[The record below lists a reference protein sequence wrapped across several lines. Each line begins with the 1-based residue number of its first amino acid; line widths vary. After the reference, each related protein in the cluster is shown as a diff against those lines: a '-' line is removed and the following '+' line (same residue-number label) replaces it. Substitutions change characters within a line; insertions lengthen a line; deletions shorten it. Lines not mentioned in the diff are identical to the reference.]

1 VRVVIWRLIAWIVFT
16 LAQRRVALA
25 GDLDR
30 ERAAS
35 SLREHYASG
44 YLTLD
49 EFSRRT
55 GRVLSARSS
64 GQVRR
69 ALFGL
74 SRPSL
79 VDSANSA
86 VRDVVLVVVSGAYV
100 VFSLVLALV
109 LGLTVLLHGV
119 SMSAFVAIAI
129 VWLIPTCLFARLR
142 RRNARL

>member
-1 VRVVIWRLIAWIVFT
+1 VVAWRLIAWIVFN
-16 LAQRRVALA
+16 LVQRRAALV

-35 SLREHYASG
+35 SLREHYARG

-55 GRVLSARSS
+55 GRALSARSS

-79 VDSANSA
+79 ADSAQSA
-86 VRDVVLVVVSGAYV
+86 VRDVVLVVISGAYV

-119 SMSAFVAIAI
+119 STSAFLVIAV
-129 VWLIPTCLFARLR
+129 VWLVPTYLFVRLR

>member
-1 VRVVIWRLIAWIVFT
+1 MIWRLIARIVFT

-35 SLREHYASG
+35 SLREHYAGG

-55 GRVLSARSS
+55 GRVLSARSR

-79 VDSANSA
+79 VDSTNSA
-86 VRDVVLVVVSGAYV
+86 VRDLVLVVVSGAYV

-119 SMSAFVAIAI
+119 SMSAIVTIAV
-129 VWLIPTCLFARLR
+129 VWLVPTCLFARLR

>member
-1 VRVVIWRLIAWIVFT
+1 MIWRLITWLVFS

-35 SLREHYASG
+35 RLREHYAGG

-55 GRVLSARSS
+55 GRVLSARSR

-79 VDSANSA
+79 VDSTQSA

-119 SMSAFVAIAI
+119 SMSAFLAIAI
-129 VWLIPTCLFARLR
+129 VWLVPTCLFARLR

>member
-1 VRVVIWRLIAWIVFT
+1 
-16 LAQRRVALA
+16 
-25 GDLDR
+25 
-30 ERAAS
+30 
-35 SLREHYASG
+35 
-44 YLTLD
+44 LTLD

-55 GRVLSARSS
+55 GRVLSARSR

-79 VDSANSA
+79 VDSAHSA

-119 SMSAFVAIAI
+119 STSVFLAIAV
-129 VWLIPTCLFARLR
+129 VWLVPTYLFARLR

>member
-1 VRVVIWRLIAWIVFT
+1 MAWRLIAWMVFA
-16 LAQRRVALA
+16 LVQRRAALV

-35 SLREHYASG
+35 SLREHYARG

-79 VDSANSA
+79 VDSAHSA
-86 VRDVVLVVVSGAYV
+86 VRDVVLVIVGGAYV
-100 VFSLVLALV
+100 VFSLALV

-119 SMSAFVAIAI
+119 SMSAFLAITI
-129 VWLIPTCLFARLR
+129 VWLVPTCLFARLR
-142 RRNARL
+142 RRNVRL

>member
-1 VRVVIWRLIAWIVFT
+1 VVWRLIAWIAFALV
-16 LAQRRVALA
+16 QRRAAIA

-35 SLREHYASG
+35 SLREHYAG
-44 YLTLD
+44 GHLTLD

-55 GRVLSARSS
+55 GRVLSARSR
-64 GQVRR
+64 GQVQR

-79 VDSANSA
+79 VDSAHST

-109 LGLTVLLHGV
+109 FGLTVLLHGV
-119 SMSAFVAIAI
+119 SMSAFLAIAV
-129 VWLIPTCLFARLR
+129 VWLVPTYLVARIR
-142 RRNARL
+142 RRNAHL

>member
-1 VRVVIWRLIAWIVFT
+1 MIWRLIAWIVFT

-35 SLREHYASG
+35 SLREHYAGG

-55 GRVLSARSS
+55 GRVLSARSR

-79 VDSANSA
+79 VDSTNSA
-86 VRDVVLVVVSGAYV
+86 VRDLVLVVVSGAYV

-119 SMSAFVAIAI
+119 SMSAIVTIAI
-129 VWLIPTCLFARLR
+129 VWLVPTCLFARLR

>member
-1 VRVVIWRLIAWIVFT
+1 VIWRLIAWIVFT

-35 SLREHYASG
+35 SLREHYAGG

-55 GRVLSARSS
+55 GRVLSARSR

-79 VDSANSA
+79 VDSTNSA
-86 VRDVVLVVVSGAYV
+86 VRDLVLVVVSGAYV

-119 SMSAFVAIAI
+119 SMSAIVTIAI
-129 VWLIPTCLFARLR
+129 VWLVPTCLFAGLR

>member
-1 VRVVIWRLIAWIVFT
+1 VIWRLIAWLVFA
-16 LAQRRVALA
+16 LVQRRAALV

-35 SLREHYASG
+35 NLREHYAGGS
-44 YLTLD
+44 LTLD

-55 GRVLSARSS
+55 GRVLSARSR
-64 GQVRR
+64 GQVQR

-74 SRPSL
+74 SRPSP
-79 VDSANSA
+79 VDAARSALG
-86 VRDVVLVVVSGAYV
+86 DVVLVVVSGAYV
-100 VFSLVLALV
+100 VFTLVLALV

-119 SMSAFVAIAI
+119 STSAFLAIAV
-129 VWLIPTCLFARLR
+129 VWLVPTYLFARLR

>member
-1 VRVVIWRLIAWIVFT
+1 MAWRLIAWIVFA
-16 LAQRRVALA
+16 LVQRRAALV

-35 SLREHYASG
+35 SLREHYARG

-55 GRVLSARSS
+55 GRVLSARSR
-64 GQVRR
+64 GQVQR

-79 VDSANSA
+79 MDSAHSA
-86 VRDVVLVVVSGAYV
+86 VRDVVLLVVSGAYV
-100 VFSLVLALV
+100 VFSLLLALV

-119 SMSAFVAIAI
+119 SMSAFLAIAI
-129 VWLIPTCLFARLR
+129 AWLIPTCLFARLR

>member
-1 VRVVIWRLIAWIVFT
+1 
-16 LAQRRVALA
+16 VALA

-30 ERAAS
+30 ERAAA
-35 SLREHYASG
+35 SLREHYAGG

-55 GRVLSARSS
+55 GRVLSARSR
-64 GQVRR
+64 GQLRR
-69 ALFGL
+69 ALDGL
-74 SRPSL
+74 SGATFAES
-79 VDSANSA
+79 VQTA
-86 VRDVVLVVVSGAYV
+86 VRDVVLVVVTGAYV

-119 SMSAFVAIAI
+119 SVSAFLAFAV
-129 VWLIPTCLFARLR
+129 VWLVPTYLFARLR

>member
-1 VRVVIWRLIAWIVFT
+1 VVWRLIGWLVLA

-30 ERAAS
+30 ERAAA
-35 SLREHYASG
+35 SLREHYARG

-55 GRVLSARSS
+55 GRALSARSR
-64 GQVRR
+64 GQLRH
-69 ALFGL
+69 ALTGL
-74 SRPSL
+74 SRPALAES
-79 VDSANSA
+79 VQTA
-86 VRDVVLVVVSGAYV
+86 VRDVVLVIVTGAYV

-119 SMSAFVAIAI
+119 SASAFFAIAVI
-129 VWLIPTCLFARLR
+129 WVVPTYLFARLR
-142 RRNARL
+142 HRNARL

>member
-1 VRVVIWRLIAWIVFT
+1 MIWRLIAWIVFT

-35 SLREHYASG
+35 SLREHYARG

-55 GRVLSARSS
+55 GRVLSARSR

-79 VDSANSA
+79 VDSTNSA
-86 VRDVVLVVVSGAYV
+86 VRDLVLVVVSGAYV

-119 SMSAFVAIAI
+119 SMSAIVTIAI
-129 VWLIPTCLFARLR
+129 VWLVPTCLFAGLR

>member
-1 VRVVIWRLIAWIVFT
+1 MIWRLIAWIVFT

-35 SLREHYASG
+35 SLREHYSVG

-55 GRVLSARSS
+55 GRVLSARSR

-79 VDSANSA
+79 VDSTTSA
-86 VRDVVLVVVSGAYV
+86 VRDLVLVVV
-100 VFSLVLALV
+100 
-109 LGLTVLLHGV
+109 
-119 SMSAFVAIAI
+119 AI
-129 VWLIPTCLFARLR
+129 VWLVPTCLFARLR

>member
-1 VRVVIWRLIAWIVFT
+1 VVAWRLIAWIVFT
-16 LAQRRVALA
+16 VVQRRVALA
-25 GDLDR
+25 GDADR
-30 ERAAS
+30 ERASA
-35 SLREHYASG
+35 SLREHYARG

-119 SMSAFVAIAI
+119 SMSAYLAIAI
-129 VWLIPTCLFARLR
+129 VWLVPTCLFTRLR

>member
-1 VRVVIWRLIAWIVFT
+1 VVIWRLIAWIVFT

-30 ERAAS
+30 ERAS
-35 SLREHYASG
+35 TSLREHYAGG

-55 GRVLSARSS
+55 GRVLSARSR

-79 VDSANSA
+79 VDSTNSA
-86 VRDVVLVVVSGAYV
+86 VRDVVLVV
-100 VFSLVLALV
+100 V

-119 SMSAFVAIAI
+119 SMSAFLAIAL
-129 VWLIPTCLFARLR
+129 VWLVPTCLFARLR

>member
-1 VRVVIWRLIAWIVFT
+1 VVIWRLIAWIVFT

-30 ERAAS
+30 ERAS
-35 SLREHYASG
+35 TSLREHYAGG

-55 GRVLSARSS
+55 GRVLSARSR

-79 VDSANSA
+79 VDSTNSA
-86 VRDVVLVVVSGAYV
+86 VRDLVLVVVSGVYV

-119 SMSAFVAIAI
+119 SMSAFLAIAL
-129 VWLIPTCLFARLR
+129 VWLVPTCLFARLR

>member
-1 VRVVIWRLIAWIVFT
+1 MVWRLIAWIVFA
-16 LAQRRVALA
+16 LAQRRAALV

-35 SLREHYASG
+35 SLREHYARG

-79 VDSANSA
+79 ADSAQSA

-109 LGLTVLLHGV
+109 VGLTVLLHGV
-119 SMSAFVAIAI
+119 ATSAFLVIAL
-129 VWLIPTCLFARLR
+129 VWLVPTYLFVRLR

>member
-1 VRVVIWRLIAWIVFT
+1 VVAWRLIAWIVFN
-16 LAQRRVALA
+16 LVQRRAALV

-35 SLREHYASG
+35 SLREHYARG

-55 GRVLSARSS
+55 GRVLSASSS
-64 GQVRR
+64 GLVRR

-79 VDSANSA
+79 VDSAHST

-100 VFSLVLALV
+100 VFSLVLGLV

-119 SMSAFVAIAI
+119 SSSAFLAIAL
-129 VWLIPTCLFARLR
+129 VWLVPTCLFARLR